1 MPSFNISFNRCKYQ
15 RSYISCTSFTAHEKW
30 SGILKVCSPF
40 LSFHAVYLNSHLV
53 SYICKQCEKKEPQ
66 TSGILSSLILQQ
78 SLSYPLLFR
87 KKKKKFYLNMIEV
100 HLWNSNKS
108 LQTLNWGMEIWNGHH
123 HIFTTSFPFKYTY
136 GWKNSRPKGRSVDYH
151 SKNYDARRTSY
162 SSITDSYF
170 LIQVEILQRACHS
183 KIDLTCKL

>member
-53 SYICKQCEKKEPQ
+53 SYICKQCEKKEAQ

-108 LQTLNWGMEIWNGHH
+108 LKTLKLRDGDMKW
-123 HIFTTSFPFKYTY
+123 P
-136 GWKNSRPKGRSVDYH
+136 P
-151 SKNYDARRTSY
+151 
-162 SSITDSYF
+162 SYF
-170 LIQVEILQRACHS
+170 YYFFSLQIHIWV
-183 KIDLTCKL
+183 KEQ

>member
-1 MPSFNISFNRCKYQ
+1 MEAVEHTNFLCIGLSGFQRDYIIKLGNRSLKKLDIEEMPSFNISFNRCKYQ

-87 KKKKKFYLNMIEV
+87 KKKKKVLLKYDR
-100 HLWNSNKS
+100 SSS
-108 LQTLNWGMEIWNGHH
+108 LKQ
-123 HIFTTSFPFKYTY
+123 
-136 GWKNSRPKGRSVDYH
+136 
-151 SKNYDARRTSY
+151 
-162 SSITDSYF
+162 
-170 LIQVEILQRACHS
+170 Q
-183 KIDLTCKL
+183 